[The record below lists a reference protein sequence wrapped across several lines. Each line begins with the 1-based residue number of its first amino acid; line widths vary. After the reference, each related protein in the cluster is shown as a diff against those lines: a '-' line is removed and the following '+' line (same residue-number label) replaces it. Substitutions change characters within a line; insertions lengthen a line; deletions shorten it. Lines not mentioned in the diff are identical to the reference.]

1 MAGASVGG
9 AFIRGQKLSDALLKK
24 LERKLLVVH
33 AVLNDAEVKQFTNP
47 YVKKWLVLLKEA
59 VYDAEDILD
68 EIATE
73 ALRQKVGAAES
84 QTSTST
90 VGNIMDMSTWVLAP
104 FDGQGIKSR
113 VEEIIDRLEDM
124 VRDRDVLGL
133 KEGVGEKLARRW
145 PSTSLVDESLVY
157 GRAQIKEEMVQL
169 LLSDN
174 ARSTDAMGV
183 ISIVGM
189 GGTGKTTLAQL
200 LYNDQRVMEHFNL
213 KAWICVSEEFDPIR
227 VTKTI
232 LEAINSSTSKTT
244 DLNLLQVQLKERIN
258 MKKFLLVLD
267 DVWNEDSCDW
277 DTLRTPLIVGAK
289 GSKIIVTTRSTKVA
303 SAMRAVHT
311 HCLGGLSSKD
321 GWSLFKKLAF
331 ENGDSSGH
339 PQLEAI
345 GEKIV
350 HKCQG
355 LPLAIKAMGSLLHSK
370 VEAREWDDVLNSELW
385 DLPTD
390 AVLPAL
396 RLSYYY
402 LPSHL
407 KRCFS
412 YCSIFPK
419 DYEFKKEKL
428 VLLWVAEGLLEQSKS
443 KKRLEEVGNL
453 YFEEL
458 LSKSFF
464 QISLKYLR
472 YLDLSKTRIQKL
484 PESVCNLY
492 NLQIMM
498 LLKCHYLVEL
508 PSRMEKLINLRYLD
522 IRYTGVKEMPS
533 DICKLKNLQSLC
545 IFIVGQNERL
555 PNSLSCLKIE
565 SCPLLENGYQFEKGQ
580 DWEYIAHIPRIV
592 IGDVLY

>member
-1 MAGASVGG
+1 MAAALVGG
-9 AFIRGQKLSDALLKK
+9 AFLSASLQVLFDRLASREVVKFIRGHELDDALLKK
-24 LERKLLVVH
+24 LKRKLLTVH
-33 AVLNDAEVKQFTNP
+33 AVLNDAEAKQITNP
-47 YVKKWLVLLKEA
+47 AVKEWMDELKVV
-59 VYDAEDILD
+59 VYDAEDVLD

-73 ALRQKVGAAES
+73 DLRCKIEAADTL
-84 QTSTST
+84 TS
-90 VGNIMDMSTWVLAP
+90 MSTWVHPPL
-104 FDGQGIKSR
+104 DIQSINSR
-113 VEEIIDRLEDM
+113 VEEIIGRLDDIAQ
-124 VRDRDVLGL
+124 DRDVLGL
-133 KEGVGEKLARRW
+133 KEGVGEKLAQRW
-145 PSTSLVDESLVY
+145 PSTSLGDESLVY

-169 LLSDN
+169 LLCNN

-200 LYNDQRVMEHFNL
+200 LYNNQRVKEHFEI
-213 KAWICVSEEFDPIR
+213 KAWVCVSEEFDPIR

-232 LEAINSSTSKTT
+232 LEAINSSTSNTT

-258 MKKFLLVLD
+258 MKKSLLVLD

-277 DTLRTPLIVGAK
+277 DALRTPLIVGAK

-311 HCLGGLSSKD
+311 HCLGGLSSED

-339 PQLEAI
+339 PQLEAM

-370 VEAREWDDVLNSELW
+370 VEAREWDDVLNSEIW

-419 DYEFKKEKL
+419 DYEFEKEKL
-428 VLLWVAEGLLEQSKS
+428 VLLWMA
-443 KKRLEEVGNL
+443 
-453 YFEEL
+453 
-458 LSKSFF
+458 
-464 QISLKYLR
+464 
-472 YLDLSKTRIQKL
+472 
-484 PESVCNLY
+484 
-492 NLQIMM
+492 
-498 LLKCHYLVEL
+498 
-508 PSRMEKLINLRYLD
+508 
-522 IRYTGVKEMPS
+522 
-533 DICKLKNLQSLC
+533 
-545 IFIVGQNERL
+545 
-555 PNSLSCLKIE
+555 E
-565 SCPLLENGYQFEKGQ
+565 SCWNNQKARKEWN
-580 DWEYIAHIPRIV
+580 R
-592 IGDVLY
+592 

>member
-1 MAGASVGG
+1 M
-9 AFIRGQKLSDALLKK
+9 
-24 LERKLLVVH
+24 
-33 AVLNDAEVKQFTNP
+33 LNDAEAKQITNP
-47 YVKKWLVLLKEA
+47 AVKEWMHELKVV
-59 VYDAEDILD
+59 VYDAEDVLD

-73 ALRQKVGAAES
+73 DLRCKIEAADTL
-84 QTSTST
+84 TS
-90 VGNIMDMSTWVLAP
+90 MSTWVHPPL
-104 FDGQGIKSR
+104 DIQSINSR
-113 VEEIIDRLEDM
+113 VEEIIGRLDDIAQ
-124 VRDRDVLGL
+124 DRDVLGL
-133 KEGVGEKLARRW
+133 KEGVGEKLAQRW
-145 PSTSLVDESLVY
+145 PSTSLGDESLVY

-200 LYNDQRVMEHFNL
+200 LYNDQRVKEHFEI
-213 KAWICVSEEFDPIR
+213 KAWVCVSEEFDPIR
-227 VTKTI
+227 VKKTI
-232 LEAINSSTSKTT
+232 LEAINSSTSNTT

-258 MKKFLLVLD
+258 MKNFLLVLD

-277 DTLRTPLIVGAK
+277 DTLQTPLIVGAK
-289 GSKIIVTTRSTKVA
+289 GSKIIVTTRSTNVA
-303 SAMRAVHT
+303 FAMRAVHT
-311 HCLGGLSSKD
+311 RCLGGLSSED

-331 ENGDSSGH
+331 ENGNSSGH

-355 LPLAIKAMGSLLHSK
+355 LPLAIKAMGSLQHSK

-419 DYEFKKEKL
+419 D
-428 VLLWVAEGLLEQSKS
+428 
-443 KKRLEEVGNL
+443 
-453 YFEEL
+453 
-458 LSKSFF
+458 
-464 QISLKYLR
+464 
-472 YLDLSKTRIQKL
+472 
-484 PESVCNLY
+484 
-492 NLQIMM
+492 
-498 LLKCHYLVEL
+498 
-508 PSRMEKLINLRYLD
+508 
-522 IRYTGVKEMPS
+522 
-533 DICKLKNLQSLC
+533 
-545 IFIVGQNERL
+545 
-555 PNSLSCLKIE
+555 
-565 SCPLLENGYQFEKGQ
+565 
-580 DWEYIAHIPRIV
+580 
-592 IGDVLY
+592 

>member
-1 MAGASVGG
+1 MAAALVGG
-9 AFIRGQKLSDALLKK
+9 AFLSASLQVLFDRLASREVVKFIRGHELDDALLKK
-24 LERKLLVVH
+24 LKRKLRTVH
-33 AVLNDAEVKQFTNP
+33 AVLNDAEAKQITNP
-47 YVKKWLVLLKEA
+47 AVKEWMDELKVV
-59 VYDAEDILD
+59 VYDAEDVLD

-73 ALRQKVGAAES
+73 DLRCKIEAADT
-84 QTSTST
+84 QTS
-90 VGNIMDMSTWVLAP
+90 MSTWVHPPL
-104 FDGQGIKSR
+104 DIQSINSR
-113 VEEIIDRLEDM
+113 VEEIIGRLDDIAQ
-124 VRDRDVLGL
+124 DRDVLGL
-133 KEGVGEKLARRW
+133 KEGVGEKLAQRW

-174 ARSTDAMGV
+174 ARSTDAMGA

-200 LYNDQRVMEHFNL
+200 LYNDQRVKEHFEI
-213 KAWICVSEEFDPIR
+213 KAWVCVSKEFDPIR

-232 LEAINSSTSKTT
+232 LEAINSSMSNTT
-244 DLNLLQVQLKERIN
+244 DLNLLQAQLKERIN
-258 MKKFLLVLD
+258 MKNFLLVLD

-311 HCLGGLSSKD
+311 HCLGGLSSED
-321 GWSLFKKLAF
+321 GWSLSRKLAF

-355 LPLAIKAMGSLLHSK
+355 LLLAIKAMGSLLHSK

-390 AVLPAL
+390 TVFPAL

-402 LPSHL
+402 LRSHL
-407 KRCFS
+407 KRWFS

-419 DYEFKKEKL
+419 DYKFEKEKL
-428 VLLWVAEGLLEQSKS
+428 VLLWMTEGLLEQSKS
-443 KKRLEEVGNL
+443 KKRMEEVSNL
-453 YFEEL
+453 YFQKL

-464 QISLKYLR
+464 QNSIRNKSCFVMHDLVNDLAQLISGEFSTSLEDVETLAVPRSLHDK
-472 YLDLSKTRIQKL
+472 DSK
-484 PESVCNLY
+484 V
-492 NLQIMM
+492 
-498 LLKCHYLVEL
+498 V
-508 PSRMEKLINLRYLD
+508 
-522 IRYTGVKEMPS
+522 
-533 DICKLKNLQSLC
+533 
-545 IFIVGQNERL
+545 
-555 PNSLSCLKIE
+555 
-565 SCPLLENGYQFEKGQ
+565 
-580 DWEYIAHIPRIV
+580 
-592 IGDVLY
+592 